1 MRLSVPSTIISE
13 TVDLWDWVL
22 IRLGN
27 LLYDSGCRANVAID
41 PRNLLLL
48 V

>member
-22 IRLGN
+22 IRLGS
-27 LLYDSGCRANVAID
+27 LPYDSGYSANVQFTH
-41 PRNLLLL
+41 
-48 V
+48 VTFYF